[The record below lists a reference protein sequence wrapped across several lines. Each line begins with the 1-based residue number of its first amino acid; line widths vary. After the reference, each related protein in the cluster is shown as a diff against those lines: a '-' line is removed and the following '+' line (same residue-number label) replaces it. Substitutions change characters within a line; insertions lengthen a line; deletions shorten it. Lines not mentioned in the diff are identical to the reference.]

1 MSSITGYTK
10 DKVDSLFAERDA
22 EITTALGAPDAAV
35 AARVSDPTSATRAAL
50 NATYAPASGSPNY
63 DAAGEALVNALIFG
77 GK

>member
-50 NATYAPASGSPNY
+50 NATYATPATAQGI
-63 DAAGEALVNALIFG
+63 ALVQALIYG
-77 GK
+77 A